1 MKTFTQFSE
10 DLQQR
15 RQELRQRQLKQVA
28 AHKERVVSYQSA
40 QREKRQ
46 ASTERESLKKEIK
59 RELQTEQTPT
69 MEPNLYSKQVA
80 MRQAAQKTAQIKHVH
95 QELGGEARAQQAAKR
110 ARMKA
115 ILSR

>member
-1 MKTFTQFSE
+1 MKTFQQFM
-10 DLQQR
+10 
-15 RQELRQRQLKQVA
+15 
-28 AHKERVVSYQSA
+28 
-40 QREKRQ
+40 
-46 ASTERESLKKEIK
+46 
-59 RELQTEQTPT
+59 EQTPH

-80 MRQAAQKTAQIKHVH
+80 MRQAAQKTAHIKHVH